1 MARVRLSVAIAL
13 CAVLAAAPCAAEPAN
28 ILAPSDAASAPIVW
42 EFLAS
47 VPDTK
52 PEPRADNA
60 TLELSPKNAPLLA
73 PAARPHPQRRPV
85 AAAAI
90 AAPAPQIRGF
100 ASMTELE
107 RRLDALMPGT
117 RLGEAIRD
125 AETPAWRRAR
135 PGLLGAEH
143 NGLWLSLDDRAGL
156 FARGY
161 HVQPDAQN
169 PNGNTGAT
177 VGVRARF

>member
-13 CAVLAAAPCAAEPAN
+13 CAGFAAPVAAEPVN
-28 ILAPSDAASAPIVW
+28 ILSPSEGAW

-47 VPDTK
+47 VPDRT

-60 TLELSPKNAPLLA
+60 TLELSAKNAPLLA
-73 PAARPHPQRRPV
+73 PAARPRPQRRP
-85 AAAAI
+85 AAAAAM
-90 AAPAPQIRGF
+90 AAVAPQTRGF
-100 ASMTELE
+100 ASMTEFE

-125 AETPAWRRAR
+125 AETPTWRRAR
-135 PGLLGAEH
+135 PGPVGTEH
-143 NGLWLSLDDRAGL
+143 NGVWLSLDERAGL

-169 PNGNTGAT
+169 PNGHTGAT
-177 VGVRARF
+177 FGVRTRF